1 MLVQQQQQELIQIVA
16 SPAMHNGHDKEVQG
30 ENVI

>member
-1 MLVQQQQQELIQIVA
+1 MLVHQQQEFTQIAA
-16 SPAMHNGHDKEVQG
+16 SPAMRNGHDKEVQG